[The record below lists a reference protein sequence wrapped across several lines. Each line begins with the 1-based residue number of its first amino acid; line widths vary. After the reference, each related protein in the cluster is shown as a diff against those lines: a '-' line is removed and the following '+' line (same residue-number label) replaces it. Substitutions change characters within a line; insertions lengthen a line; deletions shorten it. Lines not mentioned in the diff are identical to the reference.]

1 MIGPKRIGLEAEHWQ
16 ARATAAEAE
25 VMELKSQHSLEL
37 FDATAHGELQTLKAL
52 SRAEAAEARIEVLE
66 KALRWYQ
73 DQVSKCNRLT
83 DTTARNALAR
93 DLGKRAAAALKGSTN
108 G

>member
-1 MIGPKRIGLEAEHWQ
+1 MGKIIHDKPQGTAFRLAGMPDWQ
-16 ARATAAEAE
+16 ARATAAEAK
-25 VMELKSQHSLEL
+25 V
-37 FDATAHGELQTLKAL
+37 A
-52 SRAEAAEARIEVLE
+52 VLE
-66 KALRWYQ
+66 EALGWYQ

>member
-1 MIGPKRIGLEAEHWQ
+1 MSAWYGETDGRPDWQ
-16 ARATAAEAE
+16 ARATAAEAR
-25 VMELKSQHSLEL
+25 
-37 FDATAHGELQTLKAL
+37 AT
-52 SRAEAAEARIEVLE
+52 AAEARIEVLE
-66 KALRWYQ
+66 EALSWYH

-93 DLGKRAAAALKGSTN
+93 DLGKRAAAALKGSTD